1 MTRNPPPTSPAPN
14 PSSIFMPPTTSSS
27 SPSSS
32 AGPERRPAATT
43 TAEPTPL
50 PRRPLSED
58 EEQQQQQQDGQEE
71 TSDRKDDDDDGDDTF
86 PLPKLRL
93 HVQDAMH
100 PGASR
105 FLAAVDAPALL
116 SRSVQTVLRLLYVS
130 PQKHRAYDD
139 DEGEDSTRSSSSR
152 RPSRPRYTPPP
163 TRSVTLFLEDM
174 DGVAYTKGMDLDDD
188 HKEIHLSLGYV
199 KGIRRAPTPGPTQP
213 ATNATSS
220 SKGDVA
226 GAYEIEGVLV
236 HELVHCF
243 QYNGRGR
250 CPGGLVEGIAD
261 WVRLNARLGAPHW
274 RRDTVPDRWDQGYER
289 TAYFLDWLEAR
300 FGRGT
305 VRRMNEALRVSLSVV
320 FAPCYLRSARRDGA
334 LAKCCAPALDIRI
347 PFSGTITNSE
357 TKQVREYKQ
366 SEFWTGLFGHDVDV
380 LWKEYLKT
388 LKKDGRD

>member
-27 SPSSS
+27 PSSS
-32 AGPERRPAATT
+32 SGTGPERRPDAMAATT

-50 PRRPLSED
+50 PPRRPLSDD
-58 EEQQQQQQDGQEE
+58 EEPQHHQQNGQEE
-71 TSDRKDDDDDGDDTF
+71 SSNHKDDDDTF

-100 PGASR
+100 PGAAR

-130 PQKHRAYDD
+130 PHKHRAHDD
-139 DEGEDSTRSSSSR
+139 DNDDSAAGSPAGTRTR
-152 RPSRPRYTPPP
+152 RPSRPHYTPPP

-174 DGVAYTKGMDLDDD
+174 DGVAYTKGTDLDGD

-199 KGIRRAPTPGPTQP
+199 KGIRRAAP
-213 ATNATSS
+213 AIL
-220 SKGDVA
+220 GDAA

-243 QYNGRGR
+243 QHNGRGA

-261 WVRLNARLGAPHW
+261 WVRLGARLGPPHW
-274 RRDTVPDRWDQGYER
+274 RRDAVPDRWDQGYER
-289 TAYFLDWLEAR
+289 TAYFLDWLEGR

-305 VRRMNEALRVSLSVV
+305 VRRMNEALRV
-320 FAPCYLRSARRDGA
+320 
-334 LAKCCAPALDIRI
+334 
-347 PFSGTITNSE
+347 
-357 TKQVREYKQ
+357 REYKE
-366 SEFWTGLFGHDVDV
+366 SEFWTGLFGHEVDV
-380 LWKEYLKT
+380 LWEEYLKT
-388 LKKDGRD
+388 LKKGGRD

>member
-1 MTRNPPPTSPAPN
+1 MTRNPPPTSAVPS
-14 PSSIFMPPTTSSS
+14 PSSIFMPPTS
-27 SPSSS
+27 SPST
-32 AGPERRPAATT
+32 GPESRPTAT
-43 TAEPTPL
+43 TAEPTPTPL
-50 PRRPLSED
+50 PRRRLGD
-58 EEQQQQQQDGQEE
+58 EEQQQEQQDQED
-71 TSDRKDDDDDGDDTF
+71 SGRSDDGDDDTF

-93 HVQDAMH
+93 HIQDAMH

-130 PQKHRAYDD
+130 PQHHKAHDD
-139 DEGEDSTRSSSSR
+139 DGAEADSTTVEQQQQHPASTTTSTSTRR
-152 RPSRPRYTPPP
+152 RPARPHYTPPP

-174 DGVAYTKGMDLDDD
+174 DGVAYTKGMDLDGD
-188 HKEIHLSLGYV
+188 HKEIHLSMGYV
-199 KGIRRAPTPGPTQP
+199 KGIRRAPTPSAPTTTP
-213 ATNATSS
+213 TPTAGS
-220 SKGDVA
+220 GDIA

-261 WVRLNARLGAPHW
+261 WVRLSARLGAPHW
-274 RRDTVPDRWDQGYER
+274 SRGTVPERWDQGYER
-289 TAYFLDWLEAR
+289 TAYFLDWLEGR

-305 VRRMNEALRVSLSVV
+305 VRRMNEALR
-320 FAPCYLRSARRDGA
+320 
-334 LAKCCAPALDIRI
+334 
-347 PFSGTITNSE
+347 
-357 TKQVREYKQ
+357 VREYKQ

>member
-1 MTRNPPPTSPAPN
+1 MTRNHPSTSPAPN

-27 SPSSS
+27 PSGST
-32 AGPERRPAATT
+32 GQ
-43 TAEPTPL
+43 PTPL
-50 PRRPLSED
+50 PKRPLPDD
-58 EEQQQQQQDGQEE
+58 EEQREQQDGQGER
-71 TSDRKDDDDDGDDTF
+71 SGRKDDDDDDNTF

-93 HVQDAMH
+93 HIQDAMH

-130 PQKHRAYDD
+130 PQKHRAH
-139 DEGEDSTRSSSSR
+139 DEDEDKAEEDGTTMEQQQQQQQQQSPTSPTTRSHSR
-152 RPSRPRYTPPP
+152 SRPSRPHYTPPP

-174 DGVAYTKGMDLDDD
+174 DGVAYTQGMDLDDD
-188 HKEIHLSLGYV
+188 HKEIHLSMGYV
-199 KGIRRAPTPGPTQP
+199 KGIRRAPAPSPSPAPTANQP
-213 ATNATSS
+213 TTTT
-220 SKGDVA
+220 KGDIA

-243 QYNGRGR
+243 QYNGRGK

-261 WVRLNARLGAPHW
+261 WVRLSARLGAPHW
-274 RRDTVPDRWDQGYER
+274 RRDAVPDRWDQGYER
-289 TAYFLDWLEAR
+289 TAYFLDWLERR

-305 VRRMNEALRVSLSVV
+305 VRRMNEALRV
-320 FAPCYLRSARRDGA
+320 
-334 LAKCCAPALDIRI
+334 
-347 PFSGTITNSE
+347 
-357 TKQVREYKQ
+357 REYKQ
-366 SEFWTGLFGHDVDV
+366 TEFWTGLFGYDVDV

>member
-27 SPSSS
+27 PSSS
-32 AGPERRPAATT
+32 TGPERRPAATT

-50 PRRPLSED
+50 PKRPLSED
-58 EEQQQQQQDGQEE
+58 EEQQQQNRQEDS
-71 TSDRKDDDDDGDDTF
+71 SDRKDDDDDGGDDTF

-130 PQKHRAYDD
+130 PQKHRAHDD
-139 DEGEDSTRSSSSR
+139 DEGEDSTRSSSS

-188 HKEIHLSLGYV
+188 HKEIHLSMGYV
-199 KGIRRAPTPGPTQP
+199 KGIRRAPT
-213 ATNATSS
+213 TSGHGG
-220 SKGDVA
+220 GDIA

-243 QYNGRGR
+243 QYNGKGR

-305 VRRMNEALRVSLSVV
+305 VRRMNEALRVSLFVD
-320 FAPCYLRSARRDGA
+320 FAPCYLRFARRDGA
-334 LAKCCAPALDIRI
+334 LAKCCASALDIGI
-347 PFSGTITNSE
+347 PFSGTMTNSG